1 MNKSLLTIAAALV
14 AATTMFASAAEAG
27 FKVRLGFGGPLP
39 YFTAYNNSGSYGRK
53 CSKHAY
59 RAVRREERA
68 PVRLTK
74 KSASETNV
82 ASIEQKPETTAQ
94 VADTENSSIS
104 PTGVTVAEANDRRA
118 EDNRARKA
126 GCGRQR
132 GRLQEILPLRRYDAF
147 GALRVNPRSR
157 PEGPQKPLF
166 QRSTRSRSQDRDRRV
181 WSENF

>member
-1 MNKSLLTIAAALV
+1 MEDIMNKSLLTIAAALV

-104 PTGVTVAEANDRRA
+104 PTGVTVAEAKTDA
-118 EDNRARKA
+118 PKTTEPAKQVA
-126 GCGRQR
+126 VAKEVGCKKFFPSVGMT
-132 GRLQEILPLRRYDAF
+132 LSVPCE
-147 GALRVNPRSR
+147 
-157 PEGPQKPLF
+157 
-166 QRSTRSRSQDRDRRV
+166 
-181 WSENF
+181 